1 MKNCKFTLPLL
12 CLTAVLL
19 GTSAVAQQPG
29 LHASTYTDTAAH
41 ASTIRFEEGS
51 WKEVLQKA
59 AAAHKRV
66 FVDAYASWCGPCK
79 MLKSVTFR
87 NRKAA
92 DFFNQHFLNV
102 SIDMEKGEGVALAQQ
117 WQIEAYPTLIIFDE
131 KGKPV
136 LAAMGFMTAK
146 DLIRFGEEA
155 LRKNVAE

>member
-1 MKNCKFTLPLL
+1 MV
-12 CLTAVLL
+12 TA
-19 GTSAVAQQPG
+19 SAQQQGPS
-29 LHASTYTDTAAH
+29 ASKNRDTTVNAK
-41 ASTIRFEEGS
+41 TILFEEGS
-51 WKEVLQKA
+51 WKDVLQKA

-92 DFFNQHFLNV
+92 AFFNLHFINA
-102 SIDMEKGEGVALAQQ
+102 SIDMEKGEGVSLAQQ

-136 LAAMGFMTAK
+136 LATMGFMTAK
-146 DLIRFGEEA
+146 DLIKFGEEA
-155 LRKNVAE
+155 LKKNAGE

>member
-1 MKNCKFTLPLL
+1 MKNCKKILCGFAMLL
-12 CLTAVLL
+12 SVMAACA
-19 GTSAVAQQPG
+19 QPG
-29 LHASTYTDTAAH
+29 AH
-41 ASTIRFEEGS
+41 ADTTVRAKTIRFEETG

-59 AAAHKRV
+59 AAEHKRV

-92 DFFNQHFLNV
+92 EFFNRHFINISL
-102 SIDMEKGEGVALAQQ
+102 DMEKGEGVALAQQ

-136 LAAMGFMTAK
+136 LATMGFMTAK
-146 DLIRFGEEA
+146 DLVRFGEEA
-155 LRKNVAE
+155 LRKNAAE